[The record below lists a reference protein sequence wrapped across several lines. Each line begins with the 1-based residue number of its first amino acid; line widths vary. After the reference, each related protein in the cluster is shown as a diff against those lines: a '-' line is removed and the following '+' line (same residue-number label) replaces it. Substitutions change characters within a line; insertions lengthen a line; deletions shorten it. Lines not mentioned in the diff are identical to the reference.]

1 MSLINLPHNIC
12 AHARISTLFQI
23 ALHHATAAGHPPESK
38 VHAPERAE
46 RPDDVELPWSIAI
59 LSDRALLDQA
69 LRERFVWPASPWDMD
84 VPSAPWRRVQFRY
97 ASTSTELAAVIATD
111 VAAMTSESGGPPPRL
126 ACVVVD
132 NILTLLAAADGRP
145 SAQAAPILAT
155 LVSLSS
161 ALDFC
166 LYLGSPDTSD
176 SRVGPGFFEVAES
189 YVQSISLVRGA
200 DIGPKLA
207 TSDRFLGIATP

>member
-1 MSLINLPHNIC
+1 M
-12 AHARISTLFQI
+12 A
-23 ALHHATAAGHPPESK
+23 
-38 VHAPERAE
+38 
-46 RPDDVELPWSIAI
+46 
-59 LSDRALLDQA
+59 SDN
-69 LRERFVWPASPWDMD
+69 
-84 VPSAPWRRVQFRY
+84 
-97 ASTSTELAAVIATD
+97 
-111 VAAMTSESGGPPPRL
+111 GGPAPRL

-161 ALDFC
+161 ALNFR

-176 SRVGPGFFEVAES
+176 PRVGPGFFEVAES

-200 DIGPKLA
+200 EIGPKMA
-207 TSDRFLGIATP
+207 TSDRFLGIPAP